1 MGGLDMRADRKRR
14 SIGRIAIYAALILLS
29 LLNVFPFFWMLR
41 SSFMTKNEI
50 FAQPMRWLPKTFL
63 VQNYSE
69 ALIRVPFLRY
79 FLNSLLVVAVNLVGK
94 VLSSSLVAFGFARI
108 DFKGKNLFFAIVIAT
123 MMIPWSVLLIPQ
135 FILWSRAG
143 LYNTYW
149 PLTLPSFFLDAFY
162 IFMLRQ
168 FFQTLP
174 LDYDEAAR
182 IDGAGYFRIYW
193 RIVLPLSKPALMT
206 VGVFTFMNTW
216 NDFMGPL
223 IYLKDSDKYTV
234 SLGLQ
239 QFINQYTTEWHL
251 MMAAATVTIIPMI
264 IVFFFAQR
272 YFIEGITF
280 TGIKG

>member
-1 MGGLDMRADRKRR
+1 MSLKVQRKKLTFSRCL
-14 SIGRIAIYAALILLS
+14 IYALLIIMS
-29 LLNVFPFFWMLR
+29 ILNIFPLFWMLR
-41 SSFMTKNEI
+41 SSFMNKNEI
-50 FAQPMRWLPKTFL
+50 FAQPMHWLPQTFL
-63 VQNYSE
+63 FENYRD
-69 ALIRVPFLRY
+69 ALVKVPFIRY
-79 FLNSLLVVAVNLVGK
+79 FTNSLLIVAINLAGK
-94 VLSSSLVAFGFARI
+94 LLSSSLVAFGFARI
-108 DFKGKNLFFAIVIAT
+108 DFKGKRFWFAVVIGT

-135 FILWSRAG
+135 FILWSTAG

-162 IFMLRQ
+162 VFMLCQ

-182 IDGAGYFRIYW
+182 IDGAGYLRIYS

-239 QFINQYTTEWHL
+239 QFIGQYTTDWHL
-251 MMAAATVTIIPMI
+251 MMAAATVVVVPMI

>member
-135 FILWSRAG
+135 FIL
-143 LYNTYW
+143 
-149 PLTLPSFFLDAFY
+149 
-162 IFMLRQ
+162 
-168 FFQTLP
+168 
-174 LDYDEAAR
+174 
-182 IDGAGYFRIYW
+182 
-193 RIVLPLSKPALMT
+193 
-206 VGVFTFMNTW
+206 
-216 NDFMGPL
+216 
-223 IYLKDSDKYTV
+223 
-234 SLGLQ
+234 
-239 QFINQYTTEWHL
+239 
-251 MMAAATVTIIPMI
+251 
-264 IVFFFAQR
+264 
-272 YFIEGITF
+272 
-280 TGIKG
+280 